1 MIYVHIT
8 HIYICINKYN
18 IGTVPHTHT
27 QIPHILYSVGSWPT
41 SNGTIEIQ
49 LIFDGGIYR

>member
-8 HIYICINKYN
+8 HIYIYICINKYN
-18 IGTVPHTHT
+18 IGTVPHT

>member
-18 IGTVPHTHT
+18 IGTVPHT